1 MLADALRAGG
11 HQPIPLVWGRGTP
24 VGATVVVRS
33 TWDYVD
39 RLDAFGR
46 WLDDLDA
53 SGAIVHNSTALIRWN
68 LHKGYLV
75 DLDLANVPTVP
86 TLVLAR
92 RNTVRL
98 GDLPWDDVV
107 LKPAVSASARGTAH
121 TGRIGSD
128 AAQRHLDRL
137 LDDQDVIVQ
146 PYLPSIA
153 EDGEISVIVVD
164 GTPTH
169 AIAKRPAPG
178 DWRVQ
183 RELGGTT
190 AVVAISAAL
199 ATVAAAAVDA
209 LPAAPTFARVDLVR
223 GVDDRLLVI
232 EVELIEPEL
241 WFDLAPDAA
250 TRLAAAVTRS

>member
-1 MLADALRAGG
+1 VLAAALRAVG
-11 HQPIPLVWGRGTP
+11 HEPIPLVWGRGTP
-24 VGATVVVRS
+24 RGATVVVRS

-39 RLDAFGR
+39 RLAAFGR
-46 WLDDLDA
+46 WLDDLD
-53 SGAIVHNSTALIRWN
+53 SCGAIVHNSTALIRWN
-68 LHKGYLV
+68 LHKGYLI
-75 DLDLANVPTVP
+75 DLDLADVPTVP
-86 TLVLAR
+86 TLVLAGGSP
-92 RNTVRL
+92 VRL
-98 GDLPWDDVV
+98 TDLPWDDVV
-107 LKPAVSASARGTAH
+107 LKPAVSASARRTVH
-121 TGRIGSD
+121 TRRIGPD

-146 PYLPSIA
+146 PYLASIA
-153 EDGEISVIVVD
+153 DHGEVSVIVVD

-190 AVVAISAAL
+190 AVVAVTEAL
-199 ATVAAAAVDA
+199 AAAAAAALDA

-232 EVELIEPEL
+232 EIELIEPEL

-250 TRLAAAVTRS
+250 TRLAEAVTRG